1 MKINPLDLESQSD
14 IYQSDQA
21 LGMELSWMQMKLCI
35 KMSDYKSLLVLTSSH
50 ISPSGACVARLAFLE
65 VKTGSKQRKQAK
77 LTSLTGT
84 WNTLLLPTASPTPRR
99 RRRRPY
105 LLPSNCRNLV

>member
-77 LTSLTGT
+77 LTFSHRDLEHTAAPYCLT
-84 WNTLLLPTASPTPRR
+84 NTTQEEEKALTIAF
-99 RRRRPY
+99 
-105 LLPSNCRNLV
+105 

>member
-1 MKINPLDLESQSD
+1 MKIDPLDLESPSD

-50 ISPSGACVARLAFLE
+50 ISPSGAV
-65 VKTGSKQRKQAK
+65 
-77 LTSLTGT
+77 
-84 WNTLLLPTASPTPRR
+84 
-99 RRRRPY
+99 
-105 LLPSNCRNLV
+105 